1 MEIYRSQAD
10 QPILDWQWLEPCLRN
25 INAIIL
31 QYLPSGSGKALDV
44 GCGTGRV
51 AFQLAAN
58 GFQVHAV
65 DVEPRVIE
73 LAKRI
78 AAARNEKNCDFRV
91 CDFRDQ
97 NAVTPEDYDLVVCSE
112 VLEHVVDYEH
122 IHEMIY
128 RSVKPGG
135 RVIITVPYGPNQFSV
150 LDTYNG
156 HVRRFSYDQVMNDL
170 RPYRSKKIIITGFPF
185 YRMLC
190 RAYLLKL
197 RLTGGQHSNEEL
209 WMRPFTRTI
218 ARLIYPFCRFD
229 NFLAFTRLGTNLIAI
244 AEK

>member
-1 MEIYRSQAD
+1 MEIYRGQAD
-10 QPILDWQWLEPCLRN
+10 QPIVDWQWFEPCLRN
-25 INAIIL
+25 ITAIIL
-31 QYLPSGSGKALDV
+31 RFLPPGGGKALDV

-51 AFQLAAN
+51 AFQLAAS
-58 GFQVHAV
+58 GFKVDAV
-65 DVEPRVIE
+65 DVEPRMIE

-78 AAARNEKNCDFRV
+78 AAARNETNCTFRAGDFRE
-91 CDFRDQ
+91 Q
-97 NAVTPEDYDLVVCSE
+97 EITPESYDLVVCSE

-135 RVIITVPYGPNQFSV
+135 RVIITVPYDPNQFSI

-156 HVRRFSYDQVMNDL
+156 HVRRFSYSQMVNDL
-170 RPYRSKKIIITGFPF
+170 RPYKSKKIIITGFPF

-190 RAYLLKL
+190 RTYLLKL

-209 WMRPFTRTI
+209 WTRRSTRII
-218 ARLIYPFCRFD
+218 ARLIYPFCRCD
-229 NFLAFTRLGTNLIAI
+229 NLFAFTRLGTNLIAV

>member
-10 QPILDWQWLEPCLRN
+10 QPILDWQWFEPCLRN
-25 INAIIL
+25 INALIL
-31 QYLPSGSGKALDV
+31 KHLPPQGGIALDV

-51 AFQLAAN
+51 AFQLASC
-58 GFQVHAV
+58 GFKVDAV

-78 AAARNEKNCDFRV
+78 AAARNEKNCAFRV

-97 NAVTPEDYDLVVCSE
+97 NELIPEHYDLVVCSE
-112 VLEHVVDYEH
+112 VLEHIMDYEH

-135 RVIITVPYGPNQFSV
+135 RVIITVPYDPNQFSV

-156 HVRRFSYDQVMNDL
+156 HVRRFSYNQVINDL
-170 RPYRSKKIIITGFPF
+170 QPYSSTKIIITGFPF
-185 YRMLC
+185 YRML
-190 RAYLLKL
+190 RWAYLIKL
-197 RLTGGQHSNEEL
+197 RLTGGHHSNEEL
-209 WMRPFTRTI
+209 WTRSSTQSI
-218 ARLIYPFCRFD
+218 AKLIYPFCRLD
-229 NFLAFTRLGTNLIAI
+229 NFFAFTRRGTNLIAI